1 MERKILYLCAIVLII
16 SVTNMVF
23 NFRALAV
30 ALCVGTGLALCAAP
44 RGVVA
49 SGVPLFDQDNVPVNA
64 HGGSIVR
71 DGDKYYLFGEWKS
84 DTTNAFSGFSCY
96 SSQDLTNWHF
106 EGLALARQADGVLGP
121 GRVGERVKVMKCPAT
136 GEYVMYM
143 HADDMRY
150 RDPYTAYATSDKITG
165 PYTVHGPLMYAGK
178 PLKHWDMGVF
188 QDTDGSGYVLI
199 HHGPIYRL
207 TDDYRSVA
215 EKVAHVDGCGES
227 PAVFKKDGRYYH
239 LSSNLTSWERNDNYY
254 YTAPSMR
261 GPWKRQGLFCPEG
274 SLTWN
279 SQTTY
284 VFPLVVDGDTI
295 PMYMGDRWSYP
306 HQASAATYVWQ
317 PMSVDGDKLRI
328 PEYYQFWDV
337 ATARPVDIL
346 AGTRRDHRNLRQP
359 AGPAVGHV
367 LFDSDKPGDK
377 LVYDYTGSKVAIGG
391 QTGPTGGY
399 ARVVVTNQKADTV
412 FATTVDFYS
421 LKPSRDIRII
431 TPAMPVARYTLTVEV
446 AGDHSQWS
454 DKRCAKYGSD
464 GNRIVV
470 DDVYVYDIDVAV
482 PSFPDRDF
490 VISSYGA
497 VEGTDTG
504 KAVKA
509 NMWAF
514 AAAIKACGEAGGG
527 RVVVPAGRWHTGPIH
542 FRSNV
547 NLYLSEGAEVV
558 FADDPKLYLPAV
570 PTSWEGMECY
580 NYSPLVYA
588 YECENVA
595 ITGPGRL
602 APKMDLWRT
611 WFKRPAPHMEA
622 LKNLYTMMSEGV
634 PVEKRQM
641 AKGENHLRPHLVQFN
656 RCKGVLLEDFSIRES
671 PFWTIHLYI
680 CENVTARGLD
690 VYAHGHNND
699 GIDLEMTRNVLVEDC
714 NFDQGDDGVVIKSGR
729 NQDAW
734 RIGRPTENVV
744 VRNCNIAN
752 AHCLMGIG
760 SEISGG
766 IRNIYMHHCTVPKS
780 VFRLFFVKTNH
791 RRGAFVNDV
800 YLEDVEADHADT
812 VFEIDTDVLYQWRDL
827 VPTYETRRTVIDGIY
842 LRHARLNSA
851 KMMYRFVG
859 DAEEP
864 IRNVGISDVHVDSL
878 SDEASVAENVV
889 NLDVVGTTWGR
900 MK

>member
-1 MERKILYLCAIVLII
+1 MCL
-16 SVTNMVF
+16 
-23 NFRALAV
+23 NFRQLAV
-30 ALCVGTGLALCAAP
+30 VFFVVTVSVLCAAS
-44 RGVVA
+44 RGIVA
-49 SGVPLFDQDNVPVNA
+49 SGVPLFDQNNIPVNA
-64 HGGSIVR
+64 HGGSIIE
-71 DGDKYYLFGEWKS
+71 DGGRYYMFGEWKS
-84 DTTNAFSGFSCY
+84 DTTNAFCGFSCY
-96 SSQDLTNWHF
+96 SSDNLTDWHF
-106 EGLALARQADGVLGP
+106 EGLVLERQSDVVLGP
-121 GRVGERVKVMKCPAT
+121 NRVGERVKVMKCPST

-143 HADDMRY
+143 HADDTSY
-150 RDPYTAYATSDKITG
+150 RDPYTAYATSDNITG
-165 PYTVHGPLMYAGK
+165 PYTVHGPLLYNGK

-188 QDTDGSGYVLI
+188 QDTDGAGYVLI

-207 TDDYRSVA
+207 ADDYHSVV
-215 EKVAHVDGCGES
+215 EKVAHVEGGGES
-227 PAVFKKDGRYYH
+227 PAVFKKNGRYYH
-239 LSSNLTSWERNDNYY
+239 LSSNLTSWERNDNFY
-254 YTAPSMR
+254 YTAPSIR
-261 GPWKRQGLFCPEG
+261 GPWTRQGLFCPEG

-279 SQTTY
+279 SQTTF
-284 VFPLVVDGDTI
+284 VFPLVIDGDTI

-317 PMSVDGDKLRI
+317 PMTAAGDKLRI
-328 PEYYQFWDV
+328 SDYNQFWDA
-337 ATARPVDIL
+337 ATAKSVDIL
-346 AGTRRDHRNLRQP
+346 AGTRRDHRNVLQP
-359 AGPAVGHV
+359 AGRAIGNV
-367 LFDSDKPGDK
+367 LFDSDNTGDK
-377 LVYDYTGSKVAIGG
+377 LVYEYTGSKVAVAG

-399 ARVVVTNQKADTV
+399 ARVTVTNQKSDTV

-421 LKPSRDIRII
+421 LRPSRDIRII
-431 TPAMPVARYTLTVEV
+431 TPAMPVASYTLTVEV

-454 DKRCAKYGSD
+454 DKRRSKYGSD

-470 DDVYVYDIDVAV
+470 DDVYVYDIDVPR
-482 PSFPDRDF
+482 PSFADRDF
-490 VISSYGA
+490 EVSAYGA
-497 VEGTDTG
+497 VCDRDTQ
-504 KAVKA
+504 KAIKA
-509 NMWAF
+509 NAKAF
-514 AAAIKACGEAGGG
+514 ASAIKACSDAGGG
-527 RVVVPAGRWHTGPIH
+527 RVVVPPGRWHTGPIH

-547 NLYLSEGAEVV
+547 NLYLAEGAEIV
-558 FADDPKLYLPAV
+558 FDDDPKIYLPAV

-588 YECENVA
+588 YGCENIA

-602 APKMDLWRT
+602 APKMDLWRK

-622 LKNLYTMMSEGV
+622 LKRLYTMMSEGV

-641 AKGENHLRPHLVQFN
+641 AEGENNLRPHLIQFN
-656 RCKGVLLEDFSIRES
+656 RCSGVLLQDFSIRES
-671 PFWTIHLYI
+671 PFWTIHMYL
-680 CENVTARGLD
+680 CENVTASRLD

-766 IRNIYMHHCTVPKS
+766 IRNIYMHHCTVPES

-800 YLEDVEADHADT
+800 YMEDVTADHADT
-812 VFEIDTDVLYQWRDL
+812 VFEIDTDVLYQWRNL
-827 VPTYETRRTVIDGIY
+827 VPTYETRRTLIDGIY

-851 KMMYRFVG
+851 KMIYRFVG

-864 IRNVGISDVHVDSL
+864 IRNIGLYDVHVEKLDS
-878 SDEASVAENVV
+878 EESVAENVV
-889 NLDVVGTTWGR
+889 NLDFVGANAVR
-900 MK
+900 

>member
-1 MERKILYLCAIVLII
+1 MF
-16 SVTNMVF
+16 F
-23 NFRALAV
+23 NFRAIAV

-84 DTTNAFSGFSCY
+84 
-96 SSQDLTNWHF
+96 
-106 EGLALARQADGVLGP
+106 VLGP

-207 TDDYRSVA
+207 TDDYRAVA
-215 EKVAHVDGCGES
+215 EKDGC
-227 PAVFKKDGRYYH
+227 YYH

-306 HQASAATYVWQ
+306 RQASAATYVWQ

-328 PEYYQFWDV
+328 PEYHQFWDV
-337 ATARPVDIL
+337 STARPVDIL

-359 AGPAVGHV
+359 AGQAVGHV

-391 QTGPTGGY
+391 QTGPMGGY

-412 FATTVDFYS
+412 FATTVEFYS

-454 DKRCAKYGSD
+454 DKRRA
-464 GNRIVV
+464 
-470 DDVYVYDIDVAV
+470 
-482 PSFPDRDF
+482 
-490 VISSYGA
+490 
-497 VEGTDTG
+497 
-504 KAVKA
+504 
-509 NMWAF
+509 
-514 AAAIKACGEAGGG
+514 
-527 RVVVPAGRWHTGPIH
+527 
-542 FRSNV
+542 
-547 NLYLSEGAEVV
+547 
-558 FADDPKLYLPAV
+558 
-570 PTSWEGMECY
+570 
-580 NYSPLVYA
+580 
-588 YECENVA
+588 
-595 ITGPGRL
+595 
-602 APKMDLWRT
+602 
-611 WFKRPAPHMEA
+611 
-622 LKNLYTMMSEGV
+622 
-634 PVEKRQM
+634 
-641 AKGENHLRPHLVQFN
+641 
-656 RCKGVLLEDFSIRES
+656 
-671 PFWTIHLYI
+671 
-680 CENVTARGLD
+680 
-690 VYAHGHNND
+690 
-699 GIDLEMTRNVLVEDC
+699 
-714 NFDQGDDGVVIKSGR
+714 
-729 NQDAW
+729 
-734 RIGRPTENVV
+734 
-744 VRNCNIAN
+744 
-752 AHCLMGIG
+752 
-760 SEISGG
+760 
-766 IRNIYMHHCTVPKS
+766 
-780 VFRLFFVKTNH
+780 
-791 RRGAFVNDV
+791 
-800 YLEDVEADHADT
+800 
-812 VFEIDTDVLYQWRDL
+812 
-827 VPTYETRRTVIDGIY
+827 
-842 LRHARLNSA
+842 
-851 KMMYRFVG
+851 
-859 DAEEP
+859 
-864 IRNVGISDVHVDSL
+864 
-878 SDEASVAENVV
+878 
-889 NLDVVGTTWGR
+889 
-900 MK
+900 